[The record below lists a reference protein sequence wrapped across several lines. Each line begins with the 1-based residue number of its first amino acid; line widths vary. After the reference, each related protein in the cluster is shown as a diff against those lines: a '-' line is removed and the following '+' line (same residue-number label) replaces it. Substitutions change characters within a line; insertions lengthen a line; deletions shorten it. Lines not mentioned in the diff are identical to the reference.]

1 MGISFLISFLSF
13 RAFAN
18 VVRSQIYFVSFL
30 VWYYPQEATII
41 VLGKVSL
48 LLDTQMYVAFTPFMQ
63 YIWSNI
69 LVGKFIIHVFQ

>member
-18 VVRSQIYFVSFL
+18 VVRSQIYFVSLL

-41 VLGKVSL
+41 VLGRFLYSCLPKCMLIL
-48 LLDTQMYVAFTPFMQ
+48 LLSCSIFGLIF
-63 YIWSNI
+63 
-69 LVGKFIIHVFQ
+69 